1 MRTIASLTSLNVH
14 SQATESKSLSI
25 LYVCYSFFVISRPVF
40 GMWNVSVHLLSL
52 FVLCAHTLTMCALDI
67 SSMHLLM
74 SFLLL
79 SLFNNNNDN
88 NSNVLTGSYNNNFY
102 IYDRNGKNDVTLQA
116 DKSAF
121 KAKRVGSAKN
131 KMMARTKNGK
141 KDDINVESI
150 DFTKKILHASWHPNE
165 NSIAIAATN
174 NLFIFT

>member
-1 MRTIASLTSLNVH
+1 
-14 SQATESKSLSI
+14 
-25 LYVCYSFFVISRPVF
+25 
-40 GMWNVSVHLLSL
+40 MWNVSVHLLL
-52 FVLCAHTLTMCALDI
+52 FVLCAHTLTTSALGL

-74 SFLLL
+74 SFV
-79 SLFNNNNDN
+79 SMYNNNDN

-165 NSIAIAATN
+165 N
-174 NLFIFT
+174 

>member
-1 MRTIASLTSLNVH
+1 
-14 SQATESKSLSI
+14 
-25 LYVCYSFFVISRPVF
+25 
-40 GMWNVSVHLLSL
+40 MWNVSVHLLL
-52 FVLCAHTLTMCALDI
+52 FVLCVHTLTTSALGL

-74 SFLLL
+74 SFV
-79 SLFNNNNDN
+79 SMYNNNDN

>member
-1 MRTIASLTSLNVH
+1 MPRDFRTSLNGYRLCI
-14 SQATESKSLSI
+14 SP
-25 LYVCYSFFVISRPVF
+25 SFF
-40 GMWNVSVHLLSL
+40 
-52 FVLCAHTLTMCALDI
+52 
-67 SSMHLLM
+67 
-74 SFLLL
+74 
-79 SLFNNNNDN
+79 

-131 KMMARTKNGK
+131 KMMPRGVKNGK

-165 NSIAIAATN
+165 NSIAVAATN